1 MRAGRM
7 EIQADRHPP
16 SGKLRRWRRRLT
28 AKRLD
33 LIFQREF
40 SFFQKGFFVLLLIGQ
55 VGES

>member
-7 EIQADRHPP
+7 ENQADRHPP
-16 SGKLRRWRRRLT
+16 GGKLRRWRRRLT
-28 AKRLD
+28 AERLD
-33 LIFQREF
+33 LILKREF